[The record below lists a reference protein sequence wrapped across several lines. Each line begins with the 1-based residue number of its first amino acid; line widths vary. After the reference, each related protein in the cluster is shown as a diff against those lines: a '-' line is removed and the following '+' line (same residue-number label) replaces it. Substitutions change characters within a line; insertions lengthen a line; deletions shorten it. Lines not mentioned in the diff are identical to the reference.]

1 MNDAA
6 MHDRSDSAHM
16 IVGCVA
22 YAADGSRLPD
32 IAFEQ
37 VSDVLARNDGS
48 YVWVGL
54 YEPDEALMKQMQ
66 GEFGLHELAV
76 EDAHSAHQR
85 PKIEA
90 YGDALFIVVKTAQ
103 AVCGH
108 VEFGETH
115 LFLGP
120 RYLVT
125 IRHGASMSHAPARQR
140 CERNASMMALGPSYP
155 LYATLDFIVDNYM
168 PVVHDFRSELDKLEQ
183 DIFAE
188 DYRRQTIQALYDLKQ
203 ELTALKMAVTP
214 MQDIL
219 GQLQRLQPPTVHED
233 VRVYLRDVSDHVAR
247 VNEAT
252 DTMREMLTAAMSV
265 NLALV
270 TVAQGEVV
278 KRLAGWAG
286 LLAVPTLMASWYGMN
301 FRNMPELDGRYSYA
315 ILIAVTATVCA
326 ALYRVLRKA
335 RWL

>member
-1 MNDAA
+1 MDI
-6 MHDRSDSAHM
+6 HPDRKDM

-22 YAADGSRLPD
+22 YAADGTRLPD

-37 VSDVLARNDGS
+37 ISEVLARDDGS

-54 YEPDEALMKQMQ
+54 YEPDELLMKELQE
-66 GEFGLHELAV
+66 EFGLHDLAV
-76 EDAHSAHQR
+76 EDAHNAHQR
-85 PKIEA
+85 PKIEI
-90 YGDALFIVVKTAQ
+90 YGDSLFIAVKTAQ
-103 AVCGH
+103 AVKGR

-115 LFLGP
+115 VFLGK

-125 IRHGASMSHAPARQR
+125 IRHGASLSYSPARSR
-140 CERNASMMALGPSYP
+140 CERETQMMALGPSYP
-155 LYATLDFIVDNYM
+155 LYAMLDFVVDNYM
-168 PVVHDFRSELDKLEQ
+168 PVVNDFQAELDELEK

-188 DYRRQTIQALYDLKQ
+188 DYRRETIEELYNLKQ
-203 ELTALKMAVTP
+203 ELTALKMAVSP
-214 MQDIL
+214 LQDIL
-219 GQLQRLQPPTVHED
+219 NQLHRFHPQLINDD
-233 VRVYLRDVSDHVAR
+233 VRVYFRDVYDHVAR

-252 DTMREMLTAAMSV
+252 DTMREMLTAAMGV

-270 TVAQGEVV
+270 TVAQGEIV

-301 FRNMPELDGRYSYA
+301 FRNMPELEGHYSYY
-315 ILIAVTATVCA
+315 ILITLTIVVCVI
-326 ALYRVLRKA
+326 LYFVLKRS

>member
-1 MNDAA
+1 MDI
-6 MHDRSDSAHM
+6 HPDRKEM

-22 YAADGSRLPD
+22 YAADGTRLPD

-37 VSDVLARNDGS
+37 ISEVLARDDGS

-54 YEPDEALMKQMQ
+54 YEPDEPLMKELQE
-66 GEFGLHELAV
+66 EFDLHDLAV
-76 EDAHSAHQR
+76 EDAHNAHQR
-85 PKIEA
+85 AKIEI
-90 YGDALFIVVKTAQ
+90 YGDSLFVVVKTAQ
-103 AVCGH
+103 AVKGR

-115 LFLGP
+115 GFLGK

-125 IRHGASMSHAPARQR
+125 IRHGASLSYSPARSR
-140 CERNASMMALGPSYP
+140 CERETKMMALGPSYP
-155 LYATLDFIVDNYM
+155 LYAMLDFVVDNYL
-168 PVVHDFRSELDKLEQ
+168 PVVSDFQTELDTLEK

-188 DYRRQTIQALYDLKQ
+188 DYRRETIQELYNLKQ
-203 ELTALKMAVTP
+203 ELTALKMAVSP
-214 MQDIL
+214 LQDIL
-219 GQLQRLQPPTVHED
+219 NQLHRFHPELIHDE
-233 VRVYLRDVSDHVAR
+233 VRVYFRDVHDHVAR

-252 DTMREMLTAAMSV
+252 DTMREMLTAAMGV

-270 TVAQGEVV
+270 TVAQGEIV

-301 FRNMPELDGRYSYA
+301 FHNMPELAGHYSYY
-315 ILIAVTATVCA
+315 ILITLTIVVCII
-326 ALYRVLRKA
+326 LYFILKRA